1 MADLFCQNKKCCYKK
16 NSNQIRGSKGNK
28 HYQSNK
34 ATPYMEYWCTNG
46 CRDQWFKDNATTCMT
61 AVGIIPKQTIEVEN
75 AWGISADYN
84 YSLRAHR
91 GEDSNYEYF
100 LTNKLMGVK
109 HVLTKQQAQTPEQL
123 REDMDW
129 RCKPDSDAK
138 PLAIEL
144 GLTS

>member
-1 MADLFCQNKKCCYKK
+1 MADLFCQNKECCYKK

-34 ATPYMEYWCTNG
+34 ATPYMKYWCTNG

-75 AWGISADYN
+75 AWEISADYN
-84 YSLRAHR
+84 YAVTDGSRH
-91 GEDSNYEYF
+91 DYF

-109 HVLTKQQAQTPEQL
+109 HSITRQQAQTPEQL
-123 REDMDW
+123 QNDHGWSR
-129 RCKPDSDAK
+129 RPDSEAK

-144 GLTS
+144 GLIS